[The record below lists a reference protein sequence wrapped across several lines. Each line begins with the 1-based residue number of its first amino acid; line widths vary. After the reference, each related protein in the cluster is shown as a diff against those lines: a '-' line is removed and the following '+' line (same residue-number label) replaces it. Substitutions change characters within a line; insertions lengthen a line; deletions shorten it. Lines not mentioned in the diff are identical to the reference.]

1 MTPFFRFDKRIY
13 PQSSTH
19 CYRYRKIVVADFAQ
33 AYEENSV
40 TPDSQSGKIY
50 PAGASQSIRN
60 LPPLN
65 AEEDFRFSISSEDG

>member
-1 MTPFFRFDKRIY
+1 M
-13 PQSSTH
+13 
-19 CYRYRKIVVADFAQ
+19 ADFAQ

-40 TPDSQSGKIY
+40 TPDSKSGKIY